1 MTREQHLELP
11 PVVITASYD
20 HQRLATLAYL
30 QVKELIDK
38 APENIQLDTYFSTF
52 RGVGYFNV
60 LMSSGLGEDL
70 ERQVKLVL
78 FRNGRRYNMD
88 SHFNEKLRKE
98 WRLFIQGST
107 K

>member
-1 MTREQHLELP
+1 MTLEHLELP

-38 APENIQLDTYFSTF
+38 APENIQLDTYFLTI

-60 LMSSGLGEDL
+60 LMSPGLGKDL
-70 ERQVKLVL
+70 ERQVKSVL

-88 SHFNEKLRKE
+88 SHFSERLRKE
-98 WRLFIQGST
+98 WKFFIQGST
-107 K
+107 E